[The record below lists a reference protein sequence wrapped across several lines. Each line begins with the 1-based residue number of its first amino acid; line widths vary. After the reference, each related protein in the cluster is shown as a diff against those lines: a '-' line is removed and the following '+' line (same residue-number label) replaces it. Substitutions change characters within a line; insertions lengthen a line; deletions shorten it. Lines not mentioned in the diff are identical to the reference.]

1 MAVKQ
6 LDRFLEMLQILTICQ
21 FGEVTFEG
29 AIEMKMV
36 LGFGNFL

>member
-6 LDRFLEMLQILTICQ
+6 LDRFLETLQILGSYQ

-29 AIEMKMV
+29 MIKMKTV
-36 LGFGNFL
+36 LLFGL